1 MRGTALNRRRRV
13 GQYKLHAAFKAQPP
27 AGEER
32 DCSATGAHN
41 RLNRFPVACAVGVA
55 PLPRMPRRRVRKC
68 GPGSVSPT
76 RARSGNST
84 PSSSSLRRWPR
95 GALGFLSP
103 PNAHPRRAT
112 STVDTA
118 QPPPIHLLTQHPR
131 VSAHRNHTVI
141 RGRERGFSEHA
152 QGTMQ
157 CIYTGTARL
166 TPTPGADPPAYTQP
180 SRCLPKACVHP
191 VAL

>member
-1 MRGTALNRRRRV
+1 MGSTALGRRRRA

-27 AGEER
+27 AGEEIN
-32 DCSATGAHN
+32 CSAAGARN

-55 PLPRMPRRRVRKC
+55 PPPRMPRRRVRKC

-95 GALGFLSP
+95 GALGFLLP

-131 VSAHRNHTVI
+131 VSAH
-141 RGRERGFSEHA
+141 
-152 QGTMQ
+152 
-157 CIYTGTARL
+157 TGI
-166 TPTPGADPPAYTQP
+166 TPPYVEENAASRSMRRAPCNASTQE
-180 SRCLPKACVHP
+180 LHV
-191 VAL
+191 